1 MQPSWSNVTDAIF
14 RYTKERPDGPIG
26 SMPAA
31 Q

>member
-14 RYTKERPDGPIG
+14 RYTKERPDAPFG